1 MCFHIKLFMIS
12 EIILKNADFFS
23 VCRKNQRTALFSGIS
38 PKIPICMGF
47 PCGKKG
53 RTGKLVTVWPK
64 WQVLM
69 RETLIGDHPS
79 ISARLHCNLTVRASV
94 ELLLFAILNPL
105 AIILRRFRVHQSVH
119 FGASC

>member
-1 MCFHIKLFMIS
+1 MIS
-12 EIILKNADFFS
+12 EIILKYPDFFS

-38 PKIPICMGF
+38 PNIPICMGF

-53 RTGKLVTVWPK
+53 RTEKLVTV

-79 ISARLHCNLTVRASV
+79 ISARLHCNLTVRAGV